1 VRSAPPLTLRQVLSE
16 RDGTCALCLV
26 GSAAGPLPGDELTLR
41 LVLAPD
47 ARATLTASG
56 ATIAQGR
63 GDQPARLSR
72 LSRLCIDVTLGAGAT
87 LDADPGEL
95 IVCAGSRVEVAVT
108 IRLAADA
115 TLTWREV
122 VGLGRTGEAPGAAGL
137 DWDVRR
143 ADRPLLRQRIDLTD
157 PAHRRWPGLIGDH
170 RRLESTLRVGPGVDA
185 ATTVHSATHVTQQ
198 IAEHATLT
206 TRLSG

>member
-63 GDQPARLSR
+63 GDQPARL
-72 LSRLCIDVTLGAGAT
+72 LIDVTLGAGAA

-170 RRLESTLRVGPGVDA
+170 RRLESTLRVGPGVEA
-185 ATTVHSATHVTQQ
+185 ATTVHSASHVTQQ